1 MKNDIKQIIT
11 EEIDD
16 SDKILNQDGTVNF
29 NSFEIKDTLNPD
41 IFDSNNKLNP
51 NIRKELMKIFNSIID
66 ESVLIDINDVEDVVI
81 VGSIASYHYS
91 SYSDID
97 FHIIVNMKGLNSNEE
112 LVKKFLDDERRIWNI
127 EHHIEIEGY
136 DVELYFQ
143 DKSEVN
149 ASNGCYSVLNDK
161 WVKFPSKENYI
172 LDKELLGTKAL
183 TLIEKID
190 NLCDSEYQDMNS
202 IEELYYKIVHGRKED
217 LAQNGEFSEGN
228 IIFKILRRTGHLEK
242 LKNALNMLKDNELS
256 ESSICPTITEE
267 MENELRN
274 YIKQNYK
281 YLNSDIEQ
289 DYRNIISDVFGE
301 ASWEMFKPDEQSSLI
316 EIINS
321 EYNELKPDYIKNIMY
336 ENMKISI
343 KKFNQAL
350 LESVKAY
357 CKENNTKK
365 ISKKEIIRLVESQFN
380 EEDDYDDYNSP
391 ALDSIDDDIQELMAA
406 NQLEYDRLVPTN
418 YNPMEGMH
426 IFVGAIQGVNDH
438 SAFTELSAQMEQ
450 VGREHDLNMVMCS
463 RRSIQYGTGVVL
475 ELVYFIEDVDD
486 DLFLNKEDILL
497 YNKLYLQ
504 RRQK

>member
-1 MKNDIKQIIT
+1 MENDIKQIIT

-41 IFDSNNKLNP
+41 IFNSDNKLNP
-51 NIRKELMKIFNSIID
+51 DIRKELMKIFNSIID
-66 ESVLIDINDVEDVVI
+66 ESVLIDKNDVEDVVI

-112 LVKKFLDDERRIWNI
+112 LVKKFLYDERRIWNI
-127 EHHIEIEGY
+127 EHHIEIDGY

-161 WVKFPSKENYI
+161 WVKFPSKEEYT

-183 TLIEKID
+183 TIIEKID
-190 NLCDSEYQDMNS
+190 DLCNSEYQDINYAQ
-202 IEELYYKIVHGRKED
+202 ELYDKIIQGRKED

-228 IIFKILRRTGHLEK
+228 IIFKILRRSGHLEK
-242 LKNALNMLKDNELS
+242 LKDALNMLKDNKLS

-267 MENELRN
+267 MENDLRN
-274 YIKQNYK
+274 YVKQNYK
-281 YLNSDIEQ
+281 SLNPDIEQ
-289 DYRNIISDVFGE
+289 EYRNIISDVFGN
-301 ASWEMFKPDEQSSLI
+301 ASWEMFKPDEQSALI

-321 EYNELKPDYIKNIMY
+321 EYNDLKPDYIKNIMY
-336 ENMKISI
+336 ENMKINI

-350 LESVKAY
+350 LESVKTY

-365 ISKKEIIRLVESQFN
+365 ISKKDLIRLIESQFD
-380 EEDDYDDYNSP
+380 EEDDYSSSE
-391 ALDSIDDDIQELMAA
+391 LDIQDDDIQELTAT
-406 NQLEYDRLVPTN
+406 NQREYDRLIPPN
-418 YNPMEGMH
+418 YNPIEGKH
-426 IFVGAIQGVNDH
+426 IFVGAIRGEDSH
-438 SAFTELSAQMEQ
+438 TTFTELSTQMEQ
-450 VGREHDLNMVMCS
+450 FGREHDINMVMCS
-463 RRSIQYGTGVVL
+463 RRSIDYGSGYVL
-475 ELVYFIEDVDD
+475 ELVYLMDNFDD
-486 DLFLNKEDILL
+486 ELFMNKEDILF

>member
-1 MKNDIKQIIT
+1 MRNDIKQIIT
-11 EEIDD
+11 EEIDV

-29 NSFEIKDTLNPD
+29 NSFEIKTTLNPD

-66 ESVLIDINDVEDVVI
+66 ESVLIDKNDVEDVVI

-127 EHHIEIEGY
+127 EHHIEIDGY

-149 ASNGCYSVLNDK
+149 ASNGCYSVLNNK
-161 WVKFPSKENYI
+161 WVKFPSKENYT

-190 NLCDSEYQDMNS
+190 DLCDSEYPDLNN
-202 IEELYYKIVHGRKED
+202 IEEIYDKIVQGRKED

-242 LKNALNMLKDNELS
+242 LKDALNMLKDNELS

-267 MENELRN
+267 MEKDVRN
-274 YIKQNYK
+274 YVKQNYK
-281 YLNSDIEQ
+281 SLNPDIEQ
-289 DYRNIISDVFGE
+289 EYRNIVADVFGE
-301 ASWEMFKPDEQSSLI
+301 AAWEIFKPDEQSALI

-336 ENMKISI
+336 ENMKINI
-343 KKFNQAL
+343 NKFKQAL
-350 LESVKAY
+350 LESVKTY
-357 CKENNTKK
+357 CKKNNTKK
-365 ISKKEIIRLVESQFN
+365 ISKRELIKLVESQFD
-380 EEDDYDDYNSP
+380 EEDDYNSTS
-391 ALDSIDDDIQELMAA
+391 LDIQDDDFQDLIAA
-406 NQLEYDRLVPTN
+406 NQREYDRLVPPN
-418 YNPMEGMH
+418 YNPIEGKN
-426 IFVGAIQGVNDH
+426 IFVGAIQGDNDH

-450 VGREHDLNMVMCS
+450 VGREHGLNMVMCS
-463 RRSIQYGTGVVL
+463 RRSIHYGTGVVL
-475 ELVYFIEDVDD
+475 ELVYLTEDVGD
-486 DLFLNKEDILL
+486 DLFLNKEDILA